1 MHVYVLLGNF
11 GNKLDKFVP
20 ATSSTT
26 QPTNP
31 VYDGCK
37 YHYLPWLDTKP
48 CVTVDCDWEDNSYRW
63 VWNLLRLWQMLIW
76 YPLYHRIE
84 SLNILL
90 HMTEQLADGIKQ
102 VSDIIRMEDYDL
114 TEAGARLLV
123 TIEQLIENLE
133 YVV

>member
-1 MHVYVLLGNF
+1 MLLCVCVLLGNF

-48 CVTVDCDWEDNSYRW
+48 CVTVECDWEDNTYRW
-63 VWNLLRLWQMLIW
+63 VQK
-76 YPLYHRIE
+76 PLKLTASI
-84 SLNILL
+84 
-90 HMTEQLADGIKQ
+90 
-102 VSDIIRMEDYDL
+102 DIIVSPL
-114 TEAGARLLV
+114 S
-123 TIEQLIENLE
+123 
-133 YVV
+133 

>member
-1 MHVYVLLGNF
+1 
-11 GNKLDKFVP
+11 
-20 ATSSTT
+20 
-26 QPTNP
+26 
-31 VYDGCK
+31 
-37 YHYLPWLDTKP
+37 
-48 CVTVDCDWEDNSYRW
+48 
-63 VWNLLRLWQMLIW
+63 MLIC
-76 YPLYHRIE
+76 YPLYLRIE

>member
-1 MHVYVLLGNF
+1 MLL
-11 GNKLDKFVP
+11 
-20 ATSSTT
+20 
-26 QPTNP
+26 
-31 VYDGCK
+31 
-37 YHYLPWLDTKP
+37 
-48 CVTVDCDWEDNSYRW
+48 
-63 VWNLLRLWQMLIW
+63 W

>member
-1 MHVYVLLGNF
+1 MHVCVLLGNF

>member
-1 MHVYVLLGNF
+1 MLPLTQLPQSTLLIHRLNLKSVLVRAGFTDLAQLVTLLRVLLGNF

-48 CVTVDCDWEDNSYRW
+48 CVTVDSDWEDNTYR
-63 VWNLLRLWQMLIW
+63 
-76 YPLYHRIE
+76 
-84 SLNILL
+84 
-90 HMTEQLADGIKQ
+90 
-102 VSDIIRMEDYDL
+102 
-114 TEAGARLLV
+114 
-123 TIEQLIENLE
+123 
-133 YVV
+133 

>member
-1 MHVYVLLGNF
+1 
-11 GNKLDKFVP
+11 
-20 ATSSTT
+20 
-26 QPTNP
+26 
-31 VYDGCK
+31 
-37 YHYLPWLDTKP
+37 
-48 CVTVDCDWEDNSYRW
+48 
-63 VWNLLRLWQMLIW
+63 MLIW
-76 YPLYHRIE
+76 YPLYRRIE

>member
-1 MHVYVLLGNF
+1 MYVLLGNF

-48 CVTVDCDWEDNSYRW
+48 CVTIDCDWEDNTY
-63 VWNLLRLWQMLIW
+63 
-76 YPLYHRIE
+76 
-84 SLNILL
+84 
-90 HMTEQLADGIKQ
+90 K
-102 VSDIIRMEDYDL
+102 
-114 TEAGARLLV
+114 
-123 TIEQLIENLE
+123 
-133 YVV
+133 

>member
-1 MHVYVLLGNF
+1 
-11 GNKLDKFVP
+11 
-20 ATSSTT
+20 
-26 QPTNP
+26 
-31 VYDGCK
+31 
-37 YHYLPWLDTKP
+37 
-48 CVTVDCDWEDNSYRW
+48 
-63 VWNLLRLWQMLIW
+63 MLIW
-76 YPLYHRIE
+76 YPLHRRIE

>member
-1 MHVYVLLGNF
+1 
-11 GNKLDKFVP
+11 
-20 ATSSTT
+20 
-26 QPTNP
+26 
-31 VYDGCK
+31 
-37 YHYLPWLDTKP
+37 
-48 CVTVDCDWEDNSYRW
+48 
-63 VWNLLRLWQMLIW
+63 MLIW
-76 YPLYHRIE
+76 YLLYHRIE